1 MVMAP
6 IFLSWIERSGRVNPH
21 EIKVSKQLQIMAI
34 SMLTLITDDDV
45 RAIEVSDFAP
55 VAWKNRRY
63 NDDNVQ

>member
-1 MVMAP
+1 M
-6 IFLSWIERSGRVNPH
+6 NPH